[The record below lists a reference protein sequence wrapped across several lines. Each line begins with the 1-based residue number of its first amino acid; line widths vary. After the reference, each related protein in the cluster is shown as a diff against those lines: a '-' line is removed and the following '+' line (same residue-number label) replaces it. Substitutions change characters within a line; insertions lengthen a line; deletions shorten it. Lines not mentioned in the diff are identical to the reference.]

1 MSAIDSHGSYTNLI
15 EGWNYGFLILVIIIF
30 AGIIGGLASYYLNE
44 SDDKSKIKS
53 IVLGV
58 AAAFIVPVLLN
69 MISSN
74 LLSDSQKRFD
84 ALFSFAGFCV
94 LAAVFSRNFL
104 ENIYNKVLQQV
115 GSINDKVKM
124 MEQVT
129 EEPDI
134 SDSERQSMG
143 EVKGQLSEE
152 DKTVLQSFANG
163 RFAYRAL
170 PGLTKDSG
178 LERSQVEQCLNKLMA
193 NQLVESKL
201 NDKQQMRYF
210 LSGKGRKLLGAMD
223 D

>member
-1 MSAIDSHGSYTNLI
+1 MDKGKIPESLLL
-15 EGWNYGFLILVIIIF
+15 EGWHYGFLILAVIIF
-30 AGIIGGLASYYLNE
+30 SGLVGGLASYYLTE
-44 SDDKSKIKS
+44 SDNKSKLKS

-69 MISSN
+69 MISSD
-74 LLSDSQKRFD
+74 LLEKSQHRFD
-84 ALFSFAGFCV
+84 SLFSFIGFCV

-134 SDSERQSMG
+134 SESDKQNMG
-143 EVKGQLSEE
+143 EVKGQLEQ
-152 DKTVLQSFANG
+152 DDITVLNAFTNG
-163 RFAYRAL
+163 RFAYRAI

-178 LERSQVEQCLNKLMA
+178 LERKQVEKCLNKLMA
-193 NQLVESKL
+193 SQLVESRI
-201 NDKQQMRYF
+201 NDKQQMRYY
-210 LSGKGRKLLGAMD
+210 LSGQGRKLLGTLD
-223 D
+223 DE